1 MSHPAPAIHWARP
14 CQPRPIT
21 HVVFDFDGT
30 ISWLRHGWPDMMV
43 EVLREALPAKL
54 IASYVGLDEQLM
66 SDIIRLNGKP
76 TIFQML
82 QFVDWA
88 AKQGVPGLDAEALR
102 VEYQRRLDAAID
114 ERIANMRAGRCEC
127 DAYVVHGARKLLEHL
142 AHVGLKSMILS
153 STVQDRVRQETE
165 WLGLGPFFGEHVYG
179 GTGDPIQFSK
189 RAVFE
194 RILSSEQITGEQ
206 LLAIGDGPVEIADAK
221 HLGASAV
228 ALCSDERVN
237 GSGLC
242 DEHKLQQ
249 LMAAGADAAIADFRD
264 AIELI
269 DLLRGAPR

>member
-43 EVLREALPAKL
+43 EVLKEALPAPL

-102 VEYQRRLDAAID
+102 VEYQCRLDAAID
-114 ERIANMRAGRCEC
+114 ERIANMRAGRCAP

-142 AHVGLKSMILS
+142 AHVGLKPMILS
-153 STVQDRVRQETE
+153 STVEDRVRQETE
-165 WLGLGPFFGEHVYG
+165 WLGLSPFFGGHVYG
-179 GTGDPIQFSK
+179 GTGDPIKFSK

-194 RILSSEQITGEQ
+194 RILSSEQIKGEQ

-221 HLGASAV
+221 HLGGSAV

-237 GSGLC
+237 GSGSC
-242 DEHKLQQ
+242 DPHKLRQ
-249 LMAAGADAAIADFRD
+249 LIEAGADAAIADFRD

-269 DLLRGAPR
+269 DLLRGARR